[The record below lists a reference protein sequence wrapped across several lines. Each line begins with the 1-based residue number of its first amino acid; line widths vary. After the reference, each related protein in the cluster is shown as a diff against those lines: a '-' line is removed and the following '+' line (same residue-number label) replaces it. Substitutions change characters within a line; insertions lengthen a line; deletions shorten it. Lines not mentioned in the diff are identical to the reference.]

1 MKPLRW
7 LVVIIFLI
15 LTAVT
20 GTIVL
25 HGRGLPE
32 VRTDQLQAMGVD
44 TCEGKLC
51 FMNVVPGVTTWSEA
65 HKALADYITR
75 DEGDHFH
82 GQVGDYEIRVEGG
95 WSDDTITRVDVQN
108 YRNMRTSPVVQ
119 FKEVIAQF
127 GTPCYVSVSGA
138 RIRGLTLTYPT
149 FRLSIS
155 TEERRLSL
163 DSPIQGITLVDVVG
177 SNGNLCAGGATS
189 GIPWRG
195 FASVELYEALEGF
208 DR

>member
-1 MKPLRW
+1 MKRLRW
-7 LVVIIFLI
+7 LIVTVFLI

-25 HGRGLPE
+25 HGRGLPG

-51 FMNVVPGVTTWSEA
+51 FMQVIPGVTTWNEA
-65 HKALADYITR
+65 HRALANYITR

-95 WSDDTITRVDVQN
+95 WSDTTITRVDVQN
-108 YRNMRTSPVVQ
+108 YRNSPTATVVP
-119 FKEVIAQF
+119 FSEVIAQF
-127 GTPCYVSVSGA
+127 GTPCYVSVTGA
-138 RIRGLTLTYPT
+138 RMRGLTLTYPT

-155 TEERRLSL
+155 TEERRLSF
-163 DSPIQGITLVDVVG
+163 DSPIQGITLVDVVA
-177 SNGNLCAGGATS
+177 SNGNLCAGAAAS

>member
-1 MKPLRW
+1 MKFLRW
-7 LVVIIFLI
+7 FVVIIFLM

-25 HGRGLPE
+25 HGRGLPG
-32 VRTDQLQAMGVD
+32 VRTDNLQAMGVD
-44 TCEGKLC
+44 TCVGKLC
-51 FMNVVPGVTTWSEA
+51 FMQVIPGVTTWNQA
-65 HKALADYITR
+65 IDALDKYITR

-82 GQVGDYEIRVEGG
+82 GQVGDYEIRVAGG
-95 WSDDTITRVDVQN
+95 WSGETVTQVEVQN
-108 YRNMRTSPVVQ
+108 YRNSRTSPVVP
-119 FKEVIAQF
+119 FREIIAQF
-127 GTPCYVSVSGA
+127 GTPCYVSISGT
-138 RIRGLTLTYPT
+138 RTPGLLLTYPT

-163 DSPIQGITLVDVVG
+163 DSPIAGITLVDVSDSGGDLCVG
-177 SNGNLCAGGATS
+177 AAQS

-195 FASVELYEALEGF
+195 FASVELYEALERF